1 VRVTDAEAGQR
12 VDNFLIRRAPGVPKS
27 HLYQLIRKGKVLVDG
42 RRVKA
47 QRKLSN
53 GEQVRIP
60 ALQVT
65 RGNDV
70 KVPDAM
76 GRKLQEAIIVEE
88 DDFLLINKPA
98 GIAVHGG
105 SGIAYG
111 VIDALRQ
118 SLEQPKLEL
127 VHRLDRATSGCLL
140 IARDLRRGRAL
151 QELFRQRQI
160 EKRYLALVEG
170 AWPASLKR
178 VDVALKKNAEH
189 AGERRVVVST
199 DGQAAVTHF
208 SIAERFAQSSLLDV
222 SLETGRTHQIR
233 VHALYAG
240 HALIGDTRYGKN
252 SVNQRFRQAGL
263 DRLFLHAHRLCFEWD
278 GKRFDLEAATDSHWQ
293 KGIERLR
300 QDSRQAMRVSEG
312 INEGIDKRVNKSAKK
327 NFNKRIGKPQ

>member
-12 VDNFLIRRAPGVPKS
+12 IDNFLIRRAPGVPKS

-47 QRKLSN
+47 QRKLLD

-60 ALQVT
+60 ALQVLA
-65 RGNDV
+65 GNDV

-76 GRKLQEAIIVEE
+76 ARKLREAIIVEE

-118 SLEQPKLEL
+118 ALEQPKLEL

-140 IARDLRRGRAL
+140 IARNLKSGRAL
-151 QELFRQRQI
+151 QELFRQRNI
-160 EKRYLALVEG
+160 EKRYLALVDG
-170 AWPASLKR
+170 TWPASLKR

-189 AGERRVVVST
+189 AGERRVVVAA

-208 SIAERFAQSSLLDV
+208 SVIEKFKQSSLLDV

-233 VHALYAG
+233 VHAL
-240 HALIGDTRYGKN
+240 
-252 SVNQRFRQAGL
+252 RFRQIGL
-263 DRLFLHAHRLCFEWD
+263 DRLFLHAHRLRFEWA
-278 GKRFDLEAATDSHWQ
+278 GQRFDFEAATDAHWQ
-293 KGIERLR
+293 NGIERLR
-300 QDSRQAMRVSEG
+300 QESRQNQSAGKGVSKVG
-312 INEGIDKRVNKSAKK
+312 NKGIDKS
-327 NFNKRIGKPQ
+327 FSKPR